1 MPRLEDV
8 AILMQQNSDNIT
20 FLYPA
25 GGTDWDALRHM
36 APLEPFSEGA
46 VAFLSALSA
55 TLMRDPLT
63 RTMPDVATFAF
74 FCRKANLERLRKAH
88 TLTGELRMGRG
99 VLFHVA
105 PSNVPVNFAYSLV
118 AGILSGNANV
128 VRVPSKDFPQVA
140 LIVKSIGA
148 VLSCE
153 TDPQGFRNRIALVR
167 YERGG
172 RATDTLSALCDV
184 RIVWGGDAT
193 IADIRRSPIPA
204 RAFDVTF
211 ADRYSF
217 CAIDATAYL
226 ATDQAEKIAEAFYND
241 TYLFDQNACSAPHL
255 VVWRGTAEVVEC
267 AKTKFWKALY
277 DYTSRKYELAEVLAV
292 DKLTAFYSQA
302 VGMEIRREA
311 GVDNLIWRVEAS
323 ALPENI
329 DTYRCK
335 AGYFTEYR
343 VDNLGEIAH
352 IINRKYQTLAYYGFG
367 QEELEEFVTA
377 ARPSGIDRI
386 VPIGKTTDFAL
397 VWDGYDLIKTLS
409 RIISIL

>member
-1 MPRLEDV
+1 
-8 AILMQQNSDNIT
+8 MQQNSDNIT

-25 GGTDWDALRHM
+25 GETDLGAMRGL
-36 APLEPFSEGA
+36 APLEPFSEPA
-46 VAFLSALSA
+46 VAFLGALSA
-55 TLMRDPLT
+55 VLMRDPQT

-74 FCRKANLERLRKAH
+74 FCRKASLERLRQAH
-88 TLTGELRMGRG
+88 TTAGELRLGRG

-118 AGILSGNANV
+118 AGILAGNANI
-128 VRVPSKDFPQVA
+128 VRVPSKAFPQVST
-140 LIVKSIGA
+140 IVSAIATVSGRA
-148 VLSCE
+148 EHASQAERL
-153 TDPQGFRNRIALVR
+153 ALVR

-172 RATDTLSALCDV
+172 SATDTLSALCDV

-204 RAFDVTF
+204 RSFDVTF

-217 CAIDATAYL
+217 CVIDAAAYL
-226 ATDQAEKIAEAFYND
+226 AAEDAEKVAEAFYND

-255 VVWRGTAEVVEC
+255 VVWRGSAEIVKR
-267 AKTKFWKALY
+267 AKARFWEALY
-277 DYTSRKYELAEVLAV
+277 DYTSRKYELADVLAV

-302 VGMEIRREA
+302 VGMDIRREA
-311 GVDNLIWRVEAS
+311 GKDNLIWRVEAS
-323 ALPENI
+323 ALPEDI

-343 VDNLGEIAH
+343 VDDLSGISH
-352 IINRKYQTLAYYGFG
+352 IVNRKYQTLAYYGFG
-367 QEELEEFVTA
+367 RGELESFVA
-377 ARPSGIDRI
+377 DCRPAGIDRI

-397 VWDGYDLIKTLS
+397 VWDGYDLIKKLS
-409 RIISIL
+409 RIISIQSL

>member
-1 MPRLEDV
+1 
-8 AILMQQNSDNIT
+8 MQQNSDNIT

-25 GGTDWDALRHM
+25 GGTDPEAMRHK
-36 APLEPFSEGA
+36 APLEPFSEAA
-46 VAFLSALSA
+46 VTFLSALSA

-74 FCRKANLERLRKAH
+74 FCRKANLERLRQTH
-88 TLTGELRMGRG
+88 TASGELRMGRG

-118 AGILSGNANV
+118 AGILAGNANI
-128 VRVPSKDFPQVA
+128 VRVPSKEFPQVA
-140 LIVKSIGA
+140 LIVKAIGT
-148 VLSCE
+148 VLSGE
-153 TDPQGFRNRIALVR
+153 TDPLGFRDRIALVR
-167 YERGG
+167 YSRGG
-172 RATDTLSALCDV
+172 AATDMLSALCDV

-217 CAIDATAYL
+217 CAIDAAAYL
-226 ATDQAEKIAEAFYND
+226 AADDAEKIAEAFYND

-255 VVWRGTAEVVEC
+255 VVWRGPAEVAEH
-267 AKTKFWKALY
+267 AKARFWKALY
-277 DYTSRKYELAEVLAV
+277 DYTSRKYELADVLAV
-292 DKLTAFYSQA
+292 DKLTAFYLQA
-302 VGMEIRREA
+302 VGMDIRRKA
-311 GVDNLIWRVEAS
+311 GTDNLIWRVEAS
-323 ALPENI
+323 ALPEDI
-329 DTYRCK
+329 DTFRCK

-343 VDNLGEIAH
+343 VDSLEQVAH

-367 QEELEEFVTA
+367 PSELECFVA
-377 ARPSGIDRI
+377 GCRPTGIDRI

-397 VWDGYDLIKTLS
+397 VWDGYDLIRTLS
-409 RIISIL
+409 RIVTIL